1 MPARPPRRFDSRV
14 EACGVAGCIPLA
26 IGAGVM
32 LHSHLGDYPHRRQ
45 SVHLTTSKP
54 FSKRLIARVALLVV
68 IEAERDVDS
77 VLLIAEA
84 SERNFL

>member
-1 MPARPPRRFDSRV
+1 MPARPPRRFDIRA
-14 EACGVAGCIPLA
+14 EACSVACCIPIA
-26 IGAGVM
+26 TGTGEM

-54 FSKRLIARVALLVV
+54 CSKRLIARVALLAA

-77 VLLIAEA
+77 VLLIAET